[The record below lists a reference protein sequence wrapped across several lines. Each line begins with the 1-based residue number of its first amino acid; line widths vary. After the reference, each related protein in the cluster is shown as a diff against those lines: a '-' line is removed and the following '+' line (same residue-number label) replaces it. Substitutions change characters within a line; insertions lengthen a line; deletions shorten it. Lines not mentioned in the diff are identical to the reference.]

1 MKKTALSLLTASLLF
16 VGCTGMDT
24 GLTNA
29 QTGALIG
36 GVAGAVAGKS
46 TSNHSTK
53 RTLIGGAVGALSGY
67 GIGAYMD
74 KQQAELNQELKG
86 SGVEVQRQG
95 DTINLNMPGGI
106 TFDTGKATI
115 KPNFNPVLND
125 IANVMSKYPE
135 TRIEIQ
141 GHTDNVGS
149 DADNQ
154 KLSELRAQSVTS
166 ALIGMG
172 VTSTRLSPV
181 GYGETKPIATNDTP
195 AGREA
200 NRRVEIKIIPN
211 PAK

>member
-36 GVAGAVAGKS
+36 GVAGAVAGKA

-53 RTLIGGAVGALSGY
+53 RTLIGGAVGALAGY